1 MSKKAHQS
9 TPVRMLVDPCV
20 WLDLV
25 EDPLASSLIG
35 ALEELVGG
43 HDVALVVTR
52 TILDEFAKNKAR
64 QIEDGRRSVSS
75 TQKHAKKAM
84 EGFGTPTNKTLI
96 EELKQVDHQL
106 VNLRDQAVEM
116 AERIERLLAAGER
129 REITDAIKL
138 RASDRGIEKR
148 APFHR
153 QRNGMND
160 AILVETYADML
171 ADKREAQHFAFVTH
185 NAKDFSDPT
194 GNQKVPHPDLAQ
206 LFSSTRSRYFIT
218 LGEALRSIRPEQYA
232 DLVIEQEWLDRPRRR
247 IAEIVT
253 AEHELFEKVWHNRH
267 ILFRKKVERG
277 QIAIVEKETFPS
289 KDRRRSIQ
297 RDTWEA
303 ALRAAEKIEKRYGSE
318 NLGPWS
324 NFEWGMI
331 NGKLSALRWVLGDEW
346 DMLT

>member
-1 MSKKAHQS
+1 MSKKAHRS
-9 TPVRMLVDPCV
+9 TPVSMLVDSCV
-20 WLDLV
+20 WLDLL
-25 EDPLASSLIG
+25 EDPLTSSLIG

-43 HDVALVVTR
+43 EDVALVVTR

-64 QIEDGRRSVSS
+64 LIEDGRRSVSS
-75 TQKHAKKAM
+75 TQRHAKKAV
-84 EGFGTPTNKTLI
+84 EGFRTPRKKTLI
-96 EELKQVDHQL
+96 EELEQVDHQL

-116 AERIERLLAAGER
+116 AERIERLLAAGEL

-160 AILVETYADML
+160 AILVETYADMV
-171 ADKREAQHFAFVTH
+171 AEKKEAQHLAFVTH
-185 NAKDFSDPT
+185 NVRDFSDPT
-194 GNQKVPHPDLAQ
+194 GNQRVPHPDIAQ
-206 LFSSTRSRYFIT
+206 LFTSTHCRYFIT
-218 LGEALRSIRPEQYA
+218 LGEALRCIRPEQYA

-253 AEHELFEKVWHNRH
+253 AEHEFFEKVWYNRH

-277 QIAIVEKETFPS
+277 QIAIVKKETLPF
-289 KDRRRSIQ
+289 KDRSRSVP
-297 RDTWEA
+297 RDIWEE